1 MTGAAGNDLFV
12 FAAGFGND
20 VINGFDA
27 NLTGGQQD
35 LLDVTAY
42 HLTADSFAETV
53 SFEPSGAATIVHI
66 GANTITLTGVNGI
79 GANAVT
85 IDDFKLA

>member
-1 MTGAAGNDLFV
+1 MTGGTGNGLFV

-27 NLTGGQQD
+27 DLTGGRQN

-42 HLTADSFAETV
+42 RLDPDNFAATV
-53 SFEPSGAATIVHI
+53 SVRAVRVPLDRPHRRH
-66 GANTITLTGVNGI
+66 TITLTGINGI

-85 IDDFKLA
+85 IDDFELA